1 MGCPK
6 WSPRVFEICARKRL
20 PKKFVLCASSSTL
33 ANPRVKKER
42 KKERE
47 TTFVSSNLCTYGPY
61 YVRTVP
67 GTTRYGTTG
76 TTGTTGTF
84 AIYTFSLL
92 VEIKKSL
99 ALATGRRQKGN
110 FLFYIRSCLHTILPL
125 LNIVADHHCFAGH
138 SFFPAF
144 LSPQIPGARRRR

>member
-1 MGCPK
+1 M
-6 WSPRVFEICARKRL
+6 RRKRVSL
-20 PKKFVLCASSSTL
+20 GKERERDECLLVPNGLSWKFGICPYFHVRKPTS
-33 ANPRVKKER
+33 KER
-42 KKERE
+42 KKKRE
-47 TTFVSSNLCTYGPY
+47 ATFVTNFCT
-61 YVRTVP
+61 
-67 GTTRYGTTG
+67 GTTYQVG

>member
-1 MGCPK
+1 MVSSTA
-6 WSPRVFEICARKRL
+6 WNICAKTD
-20 PKKFVLCASSSTL
+20 VLEVRNMRIIFYPCKPTSKE
-33 ANPRVKKER
+33 RKKER
-42 KKERE
+42 KKEKKKRE
-47 TTFVSSNLCTYGPY
+47 RRLLLVPIC
-61 YVRTVP
+61 VRAYILRMVP
-67 GTTRYGTTG
+67 
-76 TTGTTGTF
+76 GTF

-144 LSPQIPGARRRR
+144 LSPQIPGVRRRR

>member
-1 MGCPK
+1 M
-6 WSPRVFEICARKRL
+6 FEIRARKRVSW
-20 PKKFVLCASSSTL
+20 KFGICPLSSTR
-33 ANPRVKKER
+33 ANPRVKEER
-42 KKERE
+42 KKERRRE
-47 TTFVSSNLCTYGPY
+47 TTFVSSNFCTYGPY
-61 YVRTVP
+61 YVP
-67 GTTRYGTTG
+67 
-76 TTGTTGTF
+76 GTF

>member
-1 MGCPK
+1 MHLMVLTGVVAVRK
-6 WSPRVFEICARKRL
+6 ERMKEI
-20 PKKFVLCASSSTL
+20 KKEG
-33 ANPRVKKER
+33 KEER
-42 KKERE
+42 KKERRRE
-47 TTFVSSNLCTYGPY
+47 TTFVSSNFCTYDHTTYQVG
-61 YVRTVP
+61 TVWYH
-67 GTTRYGTTG
+67 TS
-76 TTGTTGTF
+76 GTF